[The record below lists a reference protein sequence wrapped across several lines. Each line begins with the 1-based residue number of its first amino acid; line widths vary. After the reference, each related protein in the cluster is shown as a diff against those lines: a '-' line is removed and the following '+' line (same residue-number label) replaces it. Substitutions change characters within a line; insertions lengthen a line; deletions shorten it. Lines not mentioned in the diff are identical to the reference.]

1 MRWNNAHHQADKKI
15 TFHDIKILKNEFI
28 LMRGAGLRNLGC
40 YVFGKHQFCFLW
52 QWASSWLQIDV
63 YKSNMSKK
71 DKSFLY
77 MKKLHVFLDMS
88 F

>member
-40 YVFGKHQFCFLW
+40 YVFGKLQAGLIFVKYTIWIVEVGLIAHQK
-52 QWASSWLQIDV
+52 I
-63 YKSNMSKK
+63 
-71 DKSFLY
+71 
-77 MKKLHVFLDMS
+77 
-88 F
+88 